1 MYTRFVAVAG
11 LVGVL
16 ISGSTVASAGDN
28 RNNRNRTNKAIARLQ
43 ADIRRDEA
51 ALAAAQRAG
60 DRAAIAREQA
70 DLARD
75 RARLQQL
82 QAGVRVT
89 PRPATLTE
97 RGKHHKH
104 DRDDEHGKKGKKHH
118 RGGDRERDDR

>member
-1 MYTRFVAVAG
+1 MYTRFVAIAG

-16 ISGSTVASAGDN
+16 ISGTVASADDN
-28 RNNRNRTNKAIARLQ
+28 RNNRNKTNKAIARLQ

-60 DRAAIAREQA
+60 DKAAIAREQA

-82 QAGVRVT
+82 QAGGRVA
-89 PRPATLTE
+89 PRTDTVTE
-97 RGKHHKH
+97 RRKNHKH
-104 DRDDEHGKKGKKHH
+104 ERDDEKGEKGKKHH
-118 RGGDRERDDR
+118 RRGDREREQ